1 MGNYLGRFKPLMDR
15 GEYQKAFLFLSQHP
29 RMEYFLSPK
38 ECRAVIDGAKSLYHG
53 LLDAISGEIHGRR
66 SKESVFLRDLE
77 KKAAAPLDSAGA
89 EEYALAIG
97 IDTSVEEYLSGIKSR
112 LDRFRGNK

>member
-1 MGNYLGRFKPLMDR
+1 M
-15 GEYQKAFLFLSQHP
+15 
-29 RMEYFLSPK
+29 LSPEK
-38 ECRAVIDGAKSLYHG
+38 FT
-53 LLDAISGEIHGRR
+53 GRR